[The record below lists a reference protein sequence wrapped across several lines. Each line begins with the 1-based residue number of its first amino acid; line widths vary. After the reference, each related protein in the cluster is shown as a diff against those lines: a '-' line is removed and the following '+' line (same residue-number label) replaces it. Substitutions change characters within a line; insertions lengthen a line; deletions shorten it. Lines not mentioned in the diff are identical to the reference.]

1 MTELPVRLR
10 DLLETRIDSFE
21 KLELVLLLHRAP
33 DRTRAV
39 PELADQLQLRR
50 EVARRLSV
58 ELRGAGL
65 VEFTYR
71 GQVQLLPSSPL
82 DEESVEELIRLYRSD
97 PIQIMRLL
105 SDIALR
111 RIRSLASQAF
121 ADAFDLGRKG
131 EDDA

>member
-1 MTELPVRLR
+1 MTELPARLR
-10 DLLETRIDSFE
+10 ELLETRIDSFE
-21 KLELVLLLHRAP
+21 KLELVLVLHRAP
-33 DRTRAV
+33 DRTLAV
-39 PELADQLQLRR
+39 PELADKLHLPR
-50 EVARRLSV
+50 EVARRLSI

-71 GQVQLLPSSPL
+71 GQVQLYPPSSRD
-82 DEESVEELIRLYRSD
+82 DELVEEVIRLYRSD

-111 RIRSLASQAF
+111 RIRTLASQAF